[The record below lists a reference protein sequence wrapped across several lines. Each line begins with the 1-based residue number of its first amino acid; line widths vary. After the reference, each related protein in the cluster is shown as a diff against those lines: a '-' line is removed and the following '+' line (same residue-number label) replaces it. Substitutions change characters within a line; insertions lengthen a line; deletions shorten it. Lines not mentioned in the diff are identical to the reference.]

1 MLKMK
6 PLKSRTFS
14 GEINLELRMEL
25 NKPLVK
31 NFEPANVVTNT

>member
-1 MLKMK
+1 MLKIK
-6 PLKSRTFS
+6 SLKFRTFS
-14 GEINLELRMEL
+14 GEMNLEFNIEL